1 MNKLHQTVIIL
12 DFGGQYTNLIARRVR
27 QAKVY
32 CEILPYNTPVGE
44 IAAKKPGGIILSG
57 GPASVYEENA
67 PLIDPALLNLS
78 FPLLGICYGMQLIA
92 YLLGGQVEKASASEY
107 GVTEIFLEKESPLFE
122 GLPPKIEGLMSHGDR
137 IIIPPDGFETLAS
150 TATSPVAAMGDSV
163 RRIYGLQFHPEVH
176 HTPYGQQIIENFLY
190 KICGFE
196 GDWTTASFI
205 EETVK
210 KIKEEVGEQKVVC
223 ALSGGVDSA
232 VAAVLVH
239 RAIGDNL
246 EAIFVNHGLLRA
258 GEAEQVLNTFSGR
271 LKLTY
276 VDAQKRFLSRLQ
288 GVLDPEAKR
297 KIVGEE
303 FIRVFE
309 EEAQKIGGVSFL
321 VQGTLYPD
329 VIESGTTTAAVIKS
343 HHNVGGLPARMK
355 LKLIEPLR
363 LLFKDEV
370 RQIGLELGLPE
381 EIVFRQPFPG
391 PGLAVRI
398 LGEVTEEK
406 LSLLRKADKIVD
418 EEIKK
423 SGFERKLWQWFA
435 VLLDLKSV
443 GVMGDKRTYFYPVVV
458 RAVESED
465 AMTAR
470 WSHLPLE
477 LLDTI
482 SGRLVNEVWGINR
495 VVYDITGKPPATIEW
510 E

>member
-27 QAKVY
+27 RAKVY
-32 CEILPYNTPVGE
+32 CEILPYNTPVSE

-276 VDAQKRFLSRLQ
+276 VDAQKRFLNRLQ

-423 SGFERKLWQWFA
+423 SGFQRKLWQWFA

-470 WSHLPLE
+470 WAHLPLE

>member
-92 YLLGGQVEKASASEY
+92 YLLGGQVEKSSASEY

-210 KIKEEVGEQKVVC
+210 RIKEEVGEQKVVC

-288 GVLDPEAKR
+288 GVLDPEVKR

-309 EEAQKIGGVSFL
+309 EEAQKIGEVFFL

-406 LSLLRKADKIVD
+406 LTLLRKADKIVD

-423 SGFERKLWQWFA
+423 SGFQRKLWQWFA

-477 LLDTI
+477 LLDNI

>member
-1 MNKLHQTVIIL
+1 
-12 DFGGQYTNLIARRVR
+12 
-27 QAKVY
+27 
-32 CEILPYNTPVGE
+32 
-44 IAAKKPGGIILSG
+44 
-57 GPASVYEENA
+57 
-67 PLIDPALLNLS
+67 
-78 FPLLGICYGMQLIA
+78 
-92 YLLGGQVEKASASEY
+92 
-107 GVTEIFLEKESPLFE
+107 
-122 GLPPKIEGLMSHGDR
+122 
-137 IIIPPDGFETLAS
+137 
-150 TATSPVAAMGDSV
+150 
-163 RRIYGLQFHPEVH
+163 
-176 HTPYGQQIIENFLY
+176 
-190 KICGFE
+190 
-196 GDWTTASFI
+196 
-205 EETVK
+205 
-210 KIKEEVGEQKVVC
+210 
-223 ALSGGVDSA
+223 

>member
-32 CEILPYNTPVGE
+32 CEILPYNTPVDE

-150 TATSPVAAMGDSV
+150 TATSPVAAMGDSG

-276 VDAQKRFLSRLQ
+276 VDAQKRFLSHLQ

-423 SGFERKLWQWFA
+423 SGFQRKLWQWFA

-465 AMTAR
+465 AMTAK